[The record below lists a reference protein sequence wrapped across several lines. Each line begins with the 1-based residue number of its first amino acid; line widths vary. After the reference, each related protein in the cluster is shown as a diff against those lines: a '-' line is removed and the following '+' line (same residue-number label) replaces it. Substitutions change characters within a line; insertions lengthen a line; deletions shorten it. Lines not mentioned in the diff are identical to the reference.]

1 VYYIGVRTV
10 YAEGKK
16 STQKKREPCIHER
29 TLCFCKRALGHSVW
43 VCVAAQV
50 YANADTPEDAAE
62 ARRNGATGIGLVRTE
77 HMFYSS
83 EERLTAVCVA
93 VCCSV
98 LQFVAAVCTKHMF
111 HSSDERLT
119 SVHLTAVCLAVS
131 CSELQQCFAMR
142 NEQLFYLSDECLAGV
157 CVAVYC
163 SSVFRQCAAA
173 VCCSSALQCVL
184 STCVYSSEKRLTAV
198 CVAVYCMCCSSVLQQ
213 CVAAVCCSAWQAHV
227 SLIWWSPHIGT
238 PHSGMCASELQC
250 IAAVCCSAYR
260 THV

>member
-1 VYYIGVRTV
+1 MYYIGVRTV

-93 VCCSV
+93 VSCSV
-98 LQFVAAVCTKHMF
+98 LQQCVQSTCFT
-111 HSSDERLT
+111 
-119 SVHLTAVCLAVS
+119 HLMSAS
-131 CSELQQCFAMR
+131 YR
-142 NEQLFYLSDECLAGV
+142 NV
-157 CVAVYC
+157 
-163 SSVFRQCAAA
+163 
-173 VCCSSALQCVL
+173 LQCI
-184 STCVYSSEKRLTAV
+184 A
-198 CVAVYCMCCSSVLQQ
+198 
-213 CVAAVCCSAWQAHV
+213 CVAAVCCSA
-227 SLIWWSPHIGT
+227 
-238 PHSGMCASELQC
+238 
-250 IAAVCCSAYR
+250 
-260 THV
+260 